1 MNVLIIHAHPE
12 PNSPDGAL
20 TRRAVQVLE
29 EQGHTVQVSDLY
41 AMG

>member
-20 TRRAVQVLE
+20 TRRAVQV
-29 EQGHTVQVSDLY
+29 SDLY